1 MKSCT
6 NLVFQS
12 VLCWTLN
19 NIMGGM
25 IGKWI
30 AFIPRVSAILGFH
43 PNNAANQCADAMK
56 SSIPFTIVCPGP
68 PLSFSEVSQYAN
80 GTIGL

>member
-1 MKSCT
+1 
-6 NLVFQS
+6 
-12 VLCWTLN
+12 
-19 NIMGGM
+19 M

-43 PNNAANQCADAMK
+43 PNNAANQCANATK
-56 SSIPFTIVCPGP
+56 SSIPIKFTIVCPGP

-80 GTIGL
+80 WTIGL